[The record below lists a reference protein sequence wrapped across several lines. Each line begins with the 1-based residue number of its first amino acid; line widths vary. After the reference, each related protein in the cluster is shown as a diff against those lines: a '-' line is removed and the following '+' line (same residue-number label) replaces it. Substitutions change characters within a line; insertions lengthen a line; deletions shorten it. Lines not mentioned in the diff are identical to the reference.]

1 MELRQLRHFVSVV
14 DTGNLSRAAERV
26 AISQPALTRSI
37 KNLEELLG
45 VELLERKPRGVS
57 PTDAGLALYHHAQV
71 VLNACQRLTREVREF
86 ERGVT
91 GMVHIG
97 VAVMFSTDITAQV
110 AENLA
115 QQFPRLAVVVTDA
128 FFEDLIRRMLDGRL
142 DVIFSNFP
150 QFPTSAD
157 FVIEPLM
164 TVRSHVVAA
173 RAHPLAKR
181 REVARADL
189 VEHRWVIADQPHAT
203 DTFEKYFAAEGL
215 PAPRDVF
222 RTNSFSLMRHLVES
236 GRFLSMLP
244 EHVVRE
250 QIRTGD
256 IRRLPLPGNVIERQ
270 AGLIYRKGA
279 AARPAMQHVLA
290 EYRKVCAQFVSEAQA
305 GS

>member
-1 MELRQLRHFVSVV
+1 
-14 DTGNLSRAAERV
+14 
-26 AISQPALTRSI
+26 
-37 KNLEELLG
+37 
-45 VELLERKPRGVS
+45 
-57 PTDAGLALYHHAQV
+57 V

-115 QQFPRLAVVVTDA
+115 QQYPRLAVVVTDA
-128 FFEDLIRRMLDGRL
+128 FFEDLMRRMHDGRL
-142 DVIFSNFP
+142 DLIFSNFP
-150 QFPTSAD
+150 QFPASAD
-157 FVIEPLM
+157 FVIEPLLK
-164 TVRSHVVAA
+164 VRSHVVAG
-173 RAHPLAKR
+173 RSHPLAKR
-181 REVARADL
+181 REVTRADL
-189 VEHRWVIADQPHAT
+189 VDHRWVIADQPHAA
-203 DTFEKYFAAEGL
+203 DTFEKYFATDGV

-244 EHVVRE
+244 EHVVRA
-250 QIRTGD
+250 QVLSGD
-256 IRRLPLPGNVIERQ
+256 IRRLPLAGDVIERQ

-290 EYRKVCAQFVSEAQA
+290 EYRRVCDQFVKESST